1 MNLEVIE
8 IAYLLKVPVSFS
20 FGIAISMYKNF
31 GVQKFSNIGFAALA
45 FLRKPKVQKNT
56 AFFDF

>member
-31 GVQKFSNIGFAALA
+31 GLQKFSSIGFAA
-45 FLRKPKVQKNT
+45 
-56 AFFDF
+56 